1 MSRWFWTLMLLILG
15 STQLHVL
22 CPLELGNFLV
32 LLLAPLYLAW
42 CSGGFRKCL
51 MPAGDH
57 FGFRRSYR
65 VLMSVKFTPTPQT
78 CEATQAGCTDVFMFL
93 SIFLGT
99 VLTHPTSNFRVLWV
113 SLSTL
118 TCTQLDLPL
127 SSCVSIS
134 KQGCIICTAFHTLQE
149 LRDNLGNR
157 TWARQYGHSSDQGLG
172 RTIYSTD
179 FTASAPR

>member
-1 MSRWFWTLMLLILG
+1 MSQWFQTLMLLILG
-15 STQLHVL
+15 GTWSHVL
-22 CPLELGNFLV
+22 CPLDLGNFLV

-42 CSGGFRKCL
+42 CSGGFCKCL
-51 MPAGDH
+51 MPAVDH
-57 FGFRRSYR
+57 FRFCRSYR

-78 CEATQAGCTDVFMFL
+78 CEATWAGCTDVFMFS

-99 VLTHPTSNFRVLWV
+99 ILTHPTSNFQVLQV

-118 TCTQLDLPL
+118 TCTQPDLPL

-157 TWARQYGHSSDQGLG
+157 TWARQYGYSSDQGLG

-179 FTASAPR
+179 FTASAPW